1 MYEKGQRVVIRTP
14 DKEEVVLVEEILTGD
29 NGQMLRV
36 KDPITGYTKVVNPVE
51 ETIVEHLE
59 D

>member
-1 MYEKGQRVVIRTP
+1 MFEKGQRVVIRTP
-14 DKEEVVLVEEILTGD
+14 NKEEVVLVEEILTGD

-36 KDPITGYTKVVNPVE
+36 KDPITGRSRVVNPVK

>member
-14 DKEEVVLVEEILTGD
+14 NKEEVVLVEEILTGD

-36 KDPITGYTKVVNPVE
+36 KDPITGRSKVVNPVK

>member
-1 MYEKGQRVVIRTP
+1 MYEKGQRVVIRTAE
-14 DKEEVVLVEEILTGD
+14 KEEVVLVEEILSGD
-29 NGQMLRV
+29 EGQMLRV
-36 KDPITGYTKVVNPVE
+36 KDPVTGRTKVVNPVK

>member
-1 MYEKGQRVVIRTP
+1 MFEKGQRVVIRTP
-14 DKEEVVLVEEILTGD
+14 NKEEVVLVEEILTGD
-29 NGQMLRV
+29 EGQMLRV
-36 KDPITGYTKVVNPVE
+36 KDPITGHSKVVNPVK